1 MGEPEAPATEATEG
15 AAETAAVAEPV
26 AAETA
31 PTGTRESALKPTKR
45 NSLFGGLFGKKEA
58 TSPTAN
64 ETAPAVAPKD
74 EPSALSS
81 AAPQLDNPVTEPTAA
96 AAAPTL
102 DTTEP
107 TSTAAETTSPP
118 SNTTPTG
125 TRRSSFFANLGGNK
139 KERKT
144 GTTSDTEVTDGEG
157 KKSGGFSGLLRKASR
172 ATNKNPNA
180 SGVVKDVPEVPPVKD
195 NPAAA
200 ETTTDGAAEAEKPAM
215 TNGET
220 GTPAM
225 ADAQEQT
232 PVSAAA

>member
-1 MGEPEAPATEATEG
+1 MTEPL
-15 AAETAAVAEPV
+15 

-31 PTGTRESALKPTKR
+31 PTGTRESVPKPTKR
-45 NSLFGGLFGKKEA
+45 NSLFGGLFGKKDT
-58 TSPTAN
+58 TSPTAT

-74 EPSALSS
+74 EPSTLSS
-81 AAPQLDNPVTEPTAA
+81 TAPQLDNPVTEPTAA
-96 AAAPTL
+96 TAPTL

-107 TSTAAETTSPP
+107 TTTATETISPA

-125 TRRSSFFANLGGNK
+125 TRRSSFFGIGGNK

-180 SGVVKDVPEVPPVKD
+180 SGVAKDVPEVPPVKD
-195 NPAAA
+195 STAAT

-220 GTPAM
+220 GTSAM
-225 ADAQEQT
+225 ADTEEHT

>member
-1 MGEPEAPATEATEG
+1 M
-15 AAETAAVAEPV
+15 AEPV

-31 PTGTRESALKPTKR
+31 PTGTRENVPKPTKR
-45 NSLFGGLFGKKEA
+45 NSLFGGLFGKKDV
-58 TSPTAN
+58 TSPTAT
-64 ETAPAVAPKD
+64 ETTPAVAPKD

-81 AAPQLDNPVTEPTAA
+81 TAPQLDNPVTEPTAA
-96 AAAPTL
+96 TAPTL

-107 TSTAAETTSPP
+107 TTTAAETTAPA

-125 TRRSSFFANLGGNK
+125 TRRSSFFANLGGGNK

-195 NPAAA
+195 STAAA
-200 ETTTDGAAEAEKPAM
+200 ETTTDGAAEAEKPAL

-220 GTPAM
+220 GTSAM
-225 ADAQEQT
+225 ADTQEHT

>member
-1 MGEPEAPATEATEG
+1 MGEPEAPIVEPTEG
-15 AAETAAVAEPV
+15 VAETAAVAEPV

-31 PTGTRESALKPTKR
+31 PTGTRENIPKPTKR

-58 TSPTAN
+58 TSPTAT
-64 ETAPAVAPKD
+64 ETAPAVTPKD

-81 AAPQLDNPVTEPTAA
+81 TAPQLDNPVTESTVP
-96 AAAPTL
+96 AAPTL

-107 TSTAAETTSPP
+107 TTTAAETTAPA

-180 SGVVKDVPEVPPVKD
+180 SGAVKDTPEVPPVKD
-195 NPAAA
+195 TTAAG
-200 ETTTDGAAEAEKPAM
+200 ETTTDGAAEVEKPAM

-225 ADAQEQT
+225 ADTHENT

>member
-1 MGEPEAPATEATEG
+1 MGEPEAPAVASTDG

-26 AAETA
+26 ATETA
-31 PTGTRESALKPTKR
+31 PTGTRESVPKPTKR
-45 NSLFGGLFGKKEA
+45 NSLFGGLFGKKDA
-58 TSPTAN
+58 TSPTAT
-64 ETAPAVAPKD
+64 ETAPVAPKD

-81 AAPQLDNPVTEPTAA
+81 TAPQLDNPVTEPTAP
-96 AAAPTL
+96 AAPTL

-107 TSTAAETTSPP
+107 TTTAAETTSPAT
-118 SNTTPTG
+118 NTTPTG
-125 TRRSSFFANLGGNK
+125 NRRSSFFANLGGNK

-144 GTTSDTEVTDGEG
+144 GATSDTEVTDGEG

-172 ATNKNPNA
+172 ATNKNTNA

-195 NPAAA
+195 TTAAA
-200 ETTTDGAAEAEKPAM
+200 ETTTDGAAEAEKPAL

-220 GTPAM
+220 STPAM
-225 ADAQEQT
+225 ADTQEHT